1 MAYDTQDDPGRP
13 HAESE
18 EKPGDA
24 GIVRDVGGTE
34 DNGGDGDGN
43 SRPEALD
50 ELTLEQSAK
59 EQFFEQWRTDA
70 TEQNEHGPPR
80 SSQLCHGVKC
90 VVRVAGRAEEV
101 DERDKHQRG
110 KATGHDGPDEP
121 DQKIEPAKPKP
132 EVTTDF
138 AGAVAVAGDD
148 ACAEESRPK
157 ARLRN
162 RKQSQV
168 AAWVSQ
174 QEERKNEEK
183 REDESDHQSGD
194 GECKGTERGLPGAVG
209 HAKVLLTVDGEHVA
223 AIGT

>member
-1 MAYDTQDDPGRP
+1 MAHYTQDDSGRTDT
-13 HAESE
+13 ECE
-18 EKPGDA
+18 EKPSDT
-24 GIVRDVGGTE
+24 GIVCDVGRAE
-34 DNGGDGDGN
+34 DNGGHGYGN
-43 SRPEALD
+43 SWPEPLN
-50 ELTLEQSAK
+50 ELTLEESAE
-59 EQFFEQWRTDA
+59 EQFFEQWRADA
-70 TEQNEHGPPR
+70 TEQNEHGPSGGPQPR
-80 SSQLCHGVKC
+80 HGIE
-90 VVRVAGRAEEV
+90 RVIRIASLLEDM

-110 KATGHDGPDEP
+110 KATGHDGPNEP

-209 HAKVLLTVDGEHVA
+209 QAKVLLTVDGEHVA